1 MAASLA
7 STPYPVNARSRPP
20 ARNRADSMQIARA
33 LISSSSACA
42 LEVLAARDRYRCDY
56 ATSRRSSPYTSWLA
70 TLQRVPSFECY
81 DLAHFEFIMLV
92 RAGSGGRS
100 LRGSFGYEGVRV
112 VGSARARYVERPESA
127 PLASQAGS
135 RCPFIH
141 SYPQVFPHPQPTH
154 MLGISGS
161 APPTRGG

>member
-7 STPYPVNARSRPP
+7 PTPYPVNARSTT
-20 ARNRADSMQIARA
+20 AGAESGQLHAVARA

-100 LRGSFGYEGVRV
+100 LRGSFGYR
-112 VGSARARYVERPESA
+112 GSACGG
-127 PLASQAGS
+127 LGAG
-135 RCPFIH
+135 
-141 SYPQVFPHPQPTH
+141 
-154 MLGISGS
+154 
-161 APPTRGG
+161 